1 MPVEATATFRHKAST
16 FSDTLDHQPDRSF
29 GEGFSR
35 IHELTGHRSG
45 TDILQ
50 SLRATPRIDGKMSTS
65 EALNQHRASTALATP
80 ITGNQVSAMLYMLV
94 NRDRERGRET
104 AIQAHIYI
112 ERERERRERTLAIH
126 FQRKE
131 IRGSLPHWLH
141 CGVYIEGCAQWR
153 VVFPMPRCGSSRVCS
168 FGFRLGPFAW

>member
-112 ERERERRERTLAIH
+112 YREREKREDSRHPLPKERDPRFVAALAPLRSLHRRLRTVAGRVPYAPVWK
-126 FQRKE
+126 F
-131 IRGSLPHWLH
+131 
-141 CGVYIEGCAQWR
+141 EGLL
-153 VVFPMPRCGSSRVCS
+153 
-168 FGFRLGPFAW
+168 FRI